1 MPKLDLTE
9 DKDTYVIPLPNGKF
23 GLIIEGVR
31 TKDEYD
37 TRQEATEKMK
47 EKVLLQG

>member
-1 MPKLDLTE
+1 MTNNHSE
-9 DKDTYVIPLPNGKF
+9 DKDTYVIPLQNGKF

-37 TRQEATEKMK
+37 TRNEAVEQMK
-47 EKVLLQG
+47 KKVLLQG